1 MECTAK
7 ENSDGYRVIFDAI
20 LRYVI
25 CEVKQGKKSGR
36 HCWSIDCRWKMTQ
49 KVKCQGGCK
58 LFYCHDCIEIWD
70 DGFKGCP
77 QCVLYE
83 RKTREASQ
91 KKIPPIKKFRVPP
104 SQRVLEQLEKE
115 RIKEEKEIEKERIR
129 EEKERVKAEKM
140 VKKQPTQPENKRPS
154 EED

>member
-1 MECTAK
+1 MNGKLVKPAK
-7 ENSDGYRVIFDAI
+7 
-20 LRYVI
+20 
-25 CEVKQGKKSGR
+25 
-36 HCWSIDCRWKMTQ
+36 
-49 KVKCQGGCK
+49 
-58 LFYCHDCIEIWD
+58 
-70 DGFKGCP
+70 
-77 QCVLYE
+77 
-83 RKTREASQ
+83 

-115 RIKEEKEIEKERIR
+115 RIKEEREFEKERIR